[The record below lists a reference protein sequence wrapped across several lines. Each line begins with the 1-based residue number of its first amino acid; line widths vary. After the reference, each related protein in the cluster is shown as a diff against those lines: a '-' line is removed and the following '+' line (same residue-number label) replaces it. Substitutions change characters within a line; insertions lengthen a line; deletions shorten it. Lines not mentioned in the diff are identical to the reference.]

1 MKTKLIEQY
10 LQFAIDN
17 WYNANDI
24 FKKLKIIENIKFTYE
39 KADDNLEE
47 IYSECYWLYVLDF
60 IADVW
65 TWYKNIIELIT
76 SKEFIE
82 AIVRWIEK
90 TMQADYIVIWWDKIF
105 YDSMNKEV
113 WFKKLVDYITIK
125 QALAIRDNEL
135 ALFIK
140 EILWIEK

>member
-10 LQFAIDN
+10 IQFAYENWCDDCSLEYVNKID
-17 WYNANDI
+17 YNGWNYLIGYQDKELDEFWTNSLNDVI
-24 FKKLKIIENIKFTYE
+24 CRK
-39 KADDNLEE
+39 
-47 IYSECYWLYVLDF
+47 S
-60 IADVW
+60 
-65 TWYKNIIELIT
+65 
-76 SKEFIE
+76 FIE
-82 AIVRWIEK
+82 AIARWIEK
-90 TMQADYIVIWWDKIF
+90 IMQADYIVIWWDKIF